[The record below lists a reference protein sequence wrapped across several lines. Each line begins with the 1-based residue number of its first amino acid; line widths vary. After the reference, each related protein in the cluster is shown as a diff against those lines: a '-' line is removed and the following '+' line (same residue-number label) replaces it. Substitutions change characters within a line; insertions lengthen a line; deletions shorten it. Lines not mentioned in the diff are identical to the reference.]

1 MPVARKTEIGP
12 IDGTPVKRMF
22 WSIISNYDLRTG
34 LCELVDNAIDLW
46 TLAGRQRSLSVAI
59 TLDAERQLIA
69 VEDNAGGVKQEE
81 LRLLI
86 APGGSRNDPDA
97 ELIGIFGVGG
107 KRASIALGEHVE
119 IRTRYKR

>member
-1 MPVARKTEIGP
+1 
-12 IDGTPVKRMF
+12 
-22 WSIISNYDLRTG
+22 
-34 LCELVDNAIDLW
+34 
-46 TLAGRQRSLSVAI
+46 LSVAI

-119 IRTRYKR
+119 IRTRCKR